1 MAKTKITRAGWDWK
15 GDNDDIFDSL
25 SKALE
30 PLGIT
35 VFQSES
41 YRGSDAF
48 GFVFSNSDELSEEEI
63 AEAEEFFDEDGDDEP
78 YVIKS

>member
-15 GDNDDIFDSL
+15 ADNDDIFNSL
-25 SKALE
+25 TKALE
-30 PLGIT
+30 HLGIT

-41 YRGSDAF
+41 YSGSDGF

-63 AEAEEFFDEDGDDEP
+63 AEAEEFFNEDGDDEP
-78 YVIKS
+78 YIIK